1 MTIREASARFL
12 EQQKP
17 KNSQSNKAHAQ
28 TIQFLTRYLPDAALA
43 ELTPARLRDFI
54 ARWYVEETN
63 HQPAPQALL
72 NSLDVFLSWV
82 DTHTPS
88 AIEEGCRSVIAE
100 LETTLPRALEIARV
114 LSLQLKAR
122 GAFGFREFLTSFEEG
137 GRSQYDVDI
146 GGDVSALEGFF
157 RLSRIEETMVG
168 AEELISGERV
178 WPVIFPKESVAV
190 IETGYI
196 INLELVRGGDS
207 WHIAACGF
215 AYPPG
220 TEF

>member
-12 EQQKP
+12 EQRNP
-17 KNSQSNKAHAQ
+17 KNSQSKEAHAQ
-28 TIQFLTRYLPDAALA
+28 TIQFLTNYLPDAELA
-43 ELTPARLRDFI
+43 ELTPARLRDLI

-63 HQPAPQALL
+63 HQPAPPELL
-72 NSLDVFLSWV
+72 NSLRVFLSWV
-82 DTHTPS
+82 DTHTPV

-100 LETTLPRALEIARV
+100 LEQTLPRAMEIARV
-114 LSLQLKAR
+114 LASELKAR
-122 GAFGFREFLTSFEEG
+122 GAFGFPEFLTSFEEG

-157 RLSRIEETMVG
+157 RVSRIEGTMVE

-178 WPVIFPKESVAV
+178 WPVIFPNESGAV